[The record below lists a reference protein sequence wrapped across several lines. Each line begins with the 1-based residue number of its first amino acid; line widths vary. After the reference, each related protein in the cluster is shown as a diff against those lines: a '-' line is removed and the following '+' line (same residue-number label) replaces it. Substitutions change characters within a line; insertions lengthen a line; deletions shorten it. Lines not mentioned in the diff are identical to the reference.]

1 MYHFDLLVS
10 IGQKYGPIT
19 EIKTPEQARE
29 YLEACVTHRLRI
41 SPKMNRQEAIEAERD
56 NIGYYAGYF
65 SHEERERI
73 ERLFECEHPFFG
85 AAKSGLPSP
94 EQAFNLGKLIG
105 EGKGVLEAK
114 KLVGLTLTQ

>member
-19 EIKTPEQARE
+19 KIKTPEQARE
-29 YLEACVTHRLRI
+29 YLEACVSHRLRI

-65 SHEERERI
+65 SHEERKRI
-73 ERLFECEHPFFG
+73 ERLFECEIFG
-85 AAKSGLPSP
+85 AAENGTPSTK
-94 EQAFNLGKLIG
+94 QAFEVGNSS
-105 EGKGVLEAK
+105 AK
-114 KLVGLTLTQ
+114 AKAFRKQGSWLV